1 MSAPAAVAGHRMGD
15 DEVAWGWVPGTCG
28 GAGAAPPEA
37 TADPVAALEAAVLP
51 ALVRSPCLVQ
61 FSGGRDS
68 SLVLAAT
75 LRVARREGL
84 PEPVAHTQRFPA
96 LPETDEAAWQ
106 ERVIAHLGVREW
118 ERVVVDDEVD
128 LVGPV
133 AGPSLERHGLLW
145 PPMVHA
151 QHLDLARAR
160 GGAIVDGEGGDE
172 VLGGGRLAA
181 LAALARGLEPLRPA
195 PLARAA
201 LGLAPAAVRRAAARR
216 HHRALRPPWLRPGAW
231 DALES
236 RLSADLAEE
245 PLDRRRALARHLRL
259 RMVVGYLANSALLAA
274 EHDVVACAPLLDPA
288 VVAAVGLAGG
298 WVGFPGRATAMT
310 TMFGALLPAEVL
322 RRSSKARFNRSAFN
336 RHSRAFA
343 RAWDGSGLDDER
355 VDAEALRRAWAEDE
369 PNALSFALLQSA
381 WLAAR

>member
-1 MSAPAAVAGHRMGD
+1 MRAQAAVAGYRMGA

-28 GAGAAPPEA
+28 GTGPAPAGIAP
-37 TADPVAALEAAVLP
+37 DPVAALEAALRP

-68 SLVLAAT
+68 SLVLAVA
-75 LRVARREGL
+75 LRAARREGL
-84 PEPVAHTQRFPA
+84 DEPVAYTQRFPA
-96 LPETDEAAWQ
+96 LPETDETAWQ
-106 ERVIAHLGVREW
+106 ERVVAHLGVREW
-118 ERVVVDDEVD
+118 ERVAVDDEVD

-151 QHLDLARAR
+151 RHLDLARAR
-160 GGAIVDGEGGDE
+160 GGAVVDGEGGDE
-172 VLGGGRLAA
+172 VLGGGRLAV

-195 PLARAA
+195 PVARAA
-201 LGLAPAAVRRAAARR
+201 LGLAPAAVRRLSWRR
-216 HHRALRPPWLRPGAW
+216 HHRALRPPWLRAGAW

-259 RMVVGYLANSALLAA
+259 RMVVSFLANSALLAA
-274 EHDVVACAPLLDPA
+274 EHDVVDCKPLLDPA
-288 VVAAVGLAGG
+288 VVAAVGRAGG
-298 WVGFPGRATAMT
+298 RLGFPGRDTAMT
-310 TMFGALLPAEVL
+310 AMFGELLPAEVL
-322 RRSSKARFNRSAFN
+322 RRRSKARFNRSAFH

-343 RAWDGSGLDDER
+343 RSWDGGGVDDEL
-355 VDAEALRRAWAEDE
+355 VDTEALRRAWAEDE

-381 WLAAR
+381 WLASR